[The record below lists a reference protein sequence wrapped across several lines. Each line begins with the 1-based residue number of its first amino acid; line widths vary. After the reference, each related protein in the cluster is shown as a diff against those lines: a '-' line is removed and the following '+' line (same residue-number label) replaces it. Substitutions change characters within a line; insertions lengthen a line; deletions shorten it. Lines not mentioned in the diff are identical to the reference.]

1 MALITLHASIPS
13 GISSDEKHLVAA
25 ELSVCFTD
33 VEING
38 TSVTV
43 PNLCNKTAEAVYQQL
58 VDIGLTRIEEEVV
71 PDEALP
77 RVYGDEEI
85 EDN

>member
-1 MALITLHASIPS
+1 
-13 GISSDEKHLVAA
+13 VAA

>member
-1 MALITLHASIPS
+1 M
-13 GISSDEKHLVAA
+13 AA